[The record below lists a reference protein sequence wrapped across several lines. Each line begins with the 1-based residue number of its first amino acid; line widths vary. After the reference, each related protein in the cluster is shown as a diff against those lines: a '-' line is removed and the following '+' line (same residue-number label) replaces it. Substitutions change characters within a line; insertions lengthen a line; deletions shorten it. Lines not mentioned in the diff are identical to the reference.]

1 MDFPAGTFPTLE
13 TLAKDPE
20 SIPYIPGVSKE
31 RVEKAS
37 QEKKVSNCL
46 LDCEC
51 LIKVSKQDDLNKQ
64 EESNKATKALA
75 GVTAGVGGAGA
86 TSAVIADKYT
96 PKTDKVAENTE
107 SSTTDNTQTIA
118 TNKTAHGVSP
128 PDSSANIVKNSQDPK
143 VTPKR
148 SFSQRFKG
156 DMKIL
161 FGKLSKNDTKVSV

>member
-1 MDFPAGTFPTLE
+1 M
-13 TLAKDPE
+13 
-20 SIPYIPGVSKE
+20 
-31 RVEKAS
+31 
-37 QEKKVSNCL
+37 
-46 LDCEC
+46 
-51 LIKVSKQDDLNKQ
+51 
-64 EESNKATKALA
+64 A

-86 TSAVIADKYT
+86 TAAVIADKYT

-107 SSTTDNTQTIA
+107 SSTAENTQTIA

-128 PDSSANIVKNSQDPK
+128 PDSSANIVKNSQEPK

-161 FGKLSKNDTKVSV
+161 FGKISKNDTKVSV